1 MRDGVYAFA
10 PEEAKGYKFRFLSRF
25 PISITLKAS
34 FTLPKKKDTWN
45 AHVLEAGAQSLYYN
59 LRGLLPYVCLV
70 IYSTIWPT
78 VDLSQ
83 YVLAT

>member
-45 AHVLEAGAQSLYYN
+45 AHVLEAGAQSLFN
-59 LRGLLPYVCLV
+59 DMANIRSFTIRPSNVNDMALLNHRL
-70 IYSTIWPT
+70 W
-78 VDLSQ
+78 SQ
-83 YVLAT
+83 